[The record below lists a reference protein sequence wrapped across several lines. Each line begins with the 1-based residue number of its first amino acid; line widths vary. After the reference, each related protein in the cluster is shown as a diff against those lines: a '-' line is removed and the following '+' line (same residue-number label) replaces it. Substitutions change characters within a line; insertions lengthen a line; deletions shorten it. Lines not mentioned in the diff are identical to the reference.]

1 MRLENA
7 SVAFSLLALTLLV
20 GLAVPRPGWAADP
33 VRLTVEADR
42 LEVAPGETVELTVEL
57 RDAEDEPATAPRDL
71 TIHLVLV
78 RDDEAVGATDVT
90 IAQGAS
96 NARHVVEAKDPG
108 LMEVRA
114 EHPELRNGG
123 AFFHVRTGTGS
134 TLRSATLSR
143 PIHRVAPLPR
153 PSSLRPDVTARRPEP
168 GSAAD
173 APEEGDASE
182 EAEPEMAEAAGDPT
196 AAPTGPPT
204 ADSPRLILRSSPRR
218 GLLANGKDPATIYA
232 FLQGGA
238 PSGYRIHL
246 VPDTGELD
254 PLPLHIQSGRSSGT
268 ARLTATRPGR
278 VKVEY
283 VSADPRLEGVEPE
296 LLEVEFEP
304 PITSLRVTAPDSLWV
319 GDTGDLVARLT
330 NDVSGEPIATAT
342 ERQVTFDVTA
352 GRIRLGAHVVTV
364 PAGASEARTTVTGE
378 WWGDAEILASTPN
391 LLTQPISLTIE
402 FPWALLAV
410 AAAGSLAGG
419 FIAWTYGKSKHQW
432 LWQRLFSGL
441 VTGLVFYWLLLLTQ
455 IVPST
460 AVAHPLGV
468 FAVAVLGGWLGT
480 EVFDLALDRLGLR
493 TAQAPAEG

>member
-1 MRLENA
+1 MRIEKA
-7 SVAFSLLALTLLV
+7 AVAFSLLALALLV
-20 GLAVPRPGWAADP
+20 GLAIPRPGWAADP

-42 LEVAPGETVELTVEL
+42 LEVAPGETVELTVGL
-57 RDAEDEPATAPRDL
+57 RDAEDQPASAPRDL
-71 TIHLVLV
+71 AIHLVLV
-78 RDDEAVGATDVT
+78 RDDEEVGAANVT

-96 NARHVVEAKDPG
+96 SARHDVEAKGAG
-108 LMEVRA
+108 LVEVRA
-114 EHPELRNGG
+114 EHPELRSGG
-123 AFFHVRTGTGS
+123 AFFHVRAGAGS
-134 TLRSATLSR
+134 TLRTATLSQ
-143 PIHRVAPLPR
+143 PIQPAVPLQHPGLPR
-153 PSSLRPDVTARRPEP
+153 PDVVARESEPE
-168 GSAAD
+168 SAAD
-173 APEEGDASE
+173 SPEEGIASDE
-182 EAEPEMAEAAGDPT
+182 VEAEKAEAA
-196 AAPTGPPT
+196 APAGPP
-204 ADSPRLILRSSPRR
+204 APEKPRLILRSSPRR

-254 PLPLHIQSGRSSGT
+254 PLPLHIPTGRSSGT

-283 VSADPRLEGVEPE
+283 VSADPGLGGVEPE

-304 PITSLRVTAPDSLWV
+304 PITSLHVTAPDSIWV
-319 GDTGDLVARLT
+319 GDTGEIVAHLT
-330 NDVSGEPIATAT
+330 NDVSGEPVQTST
-342 ERQVTFDVTA
+342 ERRVTFDVTA
-352 GRIRLGAHVVTV
+352 GRVRLGTHAVTV
-364 PAGASEARTTVTGE
+364 PPGASEARTTITGE
-378 WWGDAEILASTPN
+378 WWGDATIAVSTPN
-391 LLTQPISLTIE
+391 LLTQTASLTIE

-410 AAAGSLAGG
+410 AVAGSLAGG
-419 FIAWTYGKSKHQW
+419 LIAWTYGKGKRKW
-432 LWQRLFSGL
+432 LWQRLFTGL

-460 AVAHPLGV
+460 ALAHPLGV